1 MTFFMGL
8 MLFTSV
14 YFFAGLALVIDAIRR
29 LAGKTAKPIPATQP
43 CVGTTNYTPSQK
55 LSESN
60 AA

>member
-8 MLFTSV
+8 MLFASV

-29 LAGKTAKPIPATQP
+29 LARKTAKPIPAQQQR
-43 CVGTTNYTPSQK
+43 VGATNYAQPTK
-55 LSESN
+55 LTETN

>member
-8 MLFTSV
+8 MLVASV

-29 LAGKTAKPIPATQP
+29 LARKPAKLIPAPQKCAGAPDYAPTKLTQ
-43 CVGTTNYTPSQK
+43 
-55 LSESN
+55 SN

>member
-8 MLFTSV
+8 MLFATV

-29 LAGKTAKPIPATQP
+29 FARKTAKPIPAQQQR
-43 CVGTTNYTPSQK
+43 VGATNYARPTK
-55 LSESN
+55 LTESN

>member
-8 MLFTSV
+8 MVFTTV

-29 LAGKTAKPIPATQP
+29 FARKTAKPTQAQQQRVDAP
-43 CVGTTNYTPSQK
+43 NYAPPK
-55 LSESN
+55 LTQSN

>member
-14 YFFAGLALVIDAIRR
+14 YFLAGLALVIDAIRR
-29 LAGKTAKPIPATQP
+29 LARKTAKPIPAPQQ
-43 CVGTTNYTPSQK
+43 CVGGTNYAPSQK
-55 LSESN
+55 LTESK